1 MELRVTIGDITQL
14 ETDAIVVNLFEGV
27 KHPGG
32 ATGAI
37 DQALDGA
44 ITNLIEDGEITGKKG
59 TTTLIHT
66 LGKLPAKRVIVTGL
80 GKSDAFTVNIARE
93 VAAGTARQ
101 LRRLKVKGAATIVH
115 GAGIGN
121 LEAEVAAEALA
132 EGTLLG
138 LYTFKRHKTGAEAEP
153 DKLIELLVIEQDPE
167 KEPSVK
173 RGITT
178 GRVLAEATALARDMA
193 NEPAN
198 MMTPTKMAERAHEVA
213 QEYGLEF
220 KVLEKADCEAFGM
233 GAYLGVSQGSNEP
246 PKFIVCRYHGDP
258 TNPENNLGLIG
269 KSVTFDSGG
278 ISIKPSADMGKMKA
292 DMSGGASV
300 IGAMKAIAQLKP
312 KINVT
317 MIAAA
322 VENMPSGTATRPG
335 DVLKSMSGKTIE
347 VDNTDA
353 EGRLTLGDAITYARQ
368 ELGLKRLVD
377 IATLTGAIGIALGNV
392 RAGVFSNNQAL
403 ADQVIAAGDA
413 CGERMWQMPLD
424 DDYKEQ
430 NKSSIADIKNT
441 GGRGAGSITAAH
453 FVGEF
458 AGDTP
463 WVHLDIAG
471 VYMADKDQ
479 GVWVKGASG
488 IPVRSLVKLAQNL
501 AKQS

>member
-1 MELRVTIGDITQL
+1 MELRVTIGDIREL

-32 ATGAI
+32 ATGAV
-37 DQALDGA
+37 DQALENA

-59 TTTLIHT
+59 TNTLIHT
-66 LGKLPAKRVIVTGL
+66 LGKLPAKRVIVAGL
-80 GKSDAFTVNIARE
+80 GKSDGFTINVARE
-93 VAAGTARQ
+93 VSAGTARQ
-101 LRRLKVKGAATIVH
+101 LRQLKIKQAATIVH

-121 LEAEVAAEALA
+121 IEAEAAAEALA

-138 LYTFKRHKTGAEAEP
+138 LYAFKQHKTGTDAEP
-153 DKLIELLVIEQDPE
+153 DKLTELLVVEQDAE
-167 KEPSVK
+167 KEPAIK
-173 RGITT
+173 RGVNN
-178 GRVLAEATALARDMA
+178 GRILAESTALARDMA
-193 NEPAN
+193 NQPAN
-198 MMTPTKMAERAHEVA
+198 KMTPTIMAEHAHQVA
-213 QEYGLEF
+213 QDYGLEF
-220 KVLEKADCEAFGM
+220 SVLERADCEKLGM
-233 GAYLGVSQGSNEP
+233 GAFLGVAQGSNEP
-246 PKFIVCRYHGDP
+246 PKFIICKYHGDP

-278 ISIKPSADMGKMKA
+278 ISIKPAADMGKMKA

-322 VENMPSGTATRPG
+322 TENMPSGTATRPG
-335 DVLKSMSGKTIE
+335 DILKSMSGKTIE

-377 IATLTGAIGIALGNV
+377 IATLTGAMGIALGNV

-403 ADQVIAAGDA
+403 ADQVIAAGEA
-413 CGERMWQMPLD
+413 AGERMWQMPLD
-424 DDYKEQ
+424 EDYKEQ
-430 NKSSIADIKNT
+430 NKSTVADLKNT
-441 GGRGAGSITAAH
+441 GGRAAGSITAAH

-471 VYMADKDQ
+471 VYMVDKDQ

-501 AKQS
+501 AQGT